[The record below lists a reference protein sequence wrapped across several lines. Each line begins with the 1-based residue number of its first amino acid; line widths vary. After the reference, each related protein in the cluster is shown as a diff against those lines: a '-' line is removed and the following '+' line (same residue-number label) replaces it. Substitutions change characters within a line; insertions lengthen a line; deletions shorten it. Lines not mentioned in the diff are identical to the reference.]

1 MRQFEGDFAS
11 WENYTLQHSVL
22 KKINVRTPT
31 TIKKLNDI
39 PDPPSL
45 DPSCL
50 SSTEAYFM

>member
-1 MRQFEGDFAS
+1 MRQFEGDFAF

>member
-1 MRQFEGDFAS
+1 MRQFEGDFAF

-45 DPSCL
+45 DSSCL
-50 SSTEAYFM
+50 SSTEVYFM